1 MESVVAVTPEK
12 CIMIDAAAEEW
23 EELDMAVD
31 NVEGE
36 ACRKDIKYEVASST
50 PISSRSLGSQA
61 KGAFGSSC
69 ADLLGRATPSKEEG
83 GGVKKA
89 RSAYWLWLDEATVH
103 GRGAGG

>member
-1 MESVVAVTPEK
+1 
-12 CIMIDAAAEEW
+12 MIDAAAEEW
-23 EELDMAVD
+23 GEELDMAVD

-36 ACRKDIKYEVASST
+36 ACRKEIKYEVASST

-103 GRGAGG
+103 RRGAGG